1 MSLDVTLPALKTA
14 LDAVNTD
21 FFAENPDETGA
32 PLDERD
38 AVEAKAAVAQMNVGL
53 DALLAVAGRRPQQQ

>member
-21 FFAENPDETGA
+21 FFSVNPDETGA

-53 DALLAVAGRRPQQQ
+53 DALMAVAARRQSE